1 MSSTLRKLDS
11 GPEQT
16 DDSLPALITLAL
28 PLTGAQMKSAP
39 RSFSL
44 LRISTDSSTAMVEQS
59 TNTPGV
65 LLPDSTP
72 SLPKYTCSTSL
83 PSATIENTTSMPE
96 RSESLSTTLPP
107 ILASGSALERVRFQ
121 IETS

>member
-1 MSSTLRKLDS
+1 MNAAS

-16 DDSLPALITLAL
+16 DDSLPALMTLAL
-28 PLTGAQMKSAP
+28 PLTGAQTKSAP
-39 RSFSL
+39 RSFSR

-59 TNTPGV
+59 TNTGGV
-65 LLPDSTP
+65 LLVDSTP

-83 PSATIENTTSMPE
+83 PSATMENTMSQPDS
-96 RSESLSTTLPP
+96 SESLSTTLPP
-107 ILASGSALERVRFQ
+107 TLASGSAFDLVRFQ